1 MIPESGEITI
11 SCSYC
16 NATYRIPDQILGKLV
31 TCKKCK
37 QKFKAEPVSPVT
49 KYPLLGRIA
58 LENRLVKEDDLVKA
72 LSIQKAIQQKT
83 GKDFPLEDILCKKGM
98 ISESKKSILMIT
110 VMRQQDKEFCQIAV
124 KQKKVT
130 QEKADQVFDEQA
142 RRFKTNRET
151 IPVGDIFVESG
162 VLTRQECDTILLMQ
176 KRIKDVSSGLSMPS
190 DNKGQEPIPKG
201 VSHDASDGIPE
212 PEEKA
217 EAHASV
223 GTDSLA
229 GEPAAP
235 DPDLSEKIE
244 VLKDKKFFHIR
255 NLDKEFGTI
264 IIEDNLATRSEVDRV
279 LEKQLEQFQTTGIR
293 VLIGNLL
300 VDEGA
305 LTPEQRDSVLVKQKR
320 LVLNT
325 EKFGEIAVLK
335 GYLTK
340 EDVDKALLEQNE
352 QKEKGE
358 DADRIGE
365 ILVRMSML
373 TSNQRDA
380 VLKFQADSLTQSED
394 DDEPDMTII
403 ETRFRDIDFQISV
416 SQDRMRAFLCRKS
429 VVLASLGVSDIKEF
443 LMDHKIAYGMMDDS
457 MLETFLRYDGYL
469 GKKFKVAQG
478 KPAKSGRPGQIKYY
492 FDTKYLKAGALH
504 EDGQIDYKDRGEIPH
519 VPKGVLLAE
528 KIPMIEGEKGIDV
541 YGFPINMEA
550 VRDIN
555 LKAGPGVEL
564 LEDGHKA
571 FSKIDGQPEAS
582 SGGKISIL
590 SELKIQGDVGYE
602 TGHIDFDGNVNVSGV
617 VQSGFRVKA
626 ANLVANEVLKAE
638 IELTGDLKVTGGI
651 IDAKLNLQGGMKAKY
666 LKDAIISA
674 YGDVEVQKEIID
686 SKIETSG
693 MCLVKSG
700 KIISSE
706 ISAKKGILANQIGTD
721 LSSPCNLCVGVD
733 SYLEKEI
740 EKIQTRISAL
750 LQQKNELLAT
760 EQELAEEDIQL
771 QADIANYAQVQDRAM
786 IEKRDLEKKMA
797 EESGT
802 MDKESRIKAEEL
814 IHKLITKGR
823 EADETINQLF
833 IKQDNL
839 EERKSKIK
847 VSLKEIEESVN
858 DLKSEKQEKL
868 QWSDKQRQNPN
879 VTVTGLICEGTT
891 ISGQNSSITLD
902 KSYKRAQIQ
911 EVKSSSFRG
920 KDTWIMKVTA

>member
-1 MIPESGEITI
+1 MIPENGEITI
-11 SCSYC
+11 SCTSC
-16 NATYRIPDQILGKLV
+16 NATYRIPDQILGKMV
-31 TCKKCK
+31 TCKKCQ
-37 QKFKAEPVSPVT
+37 QKFKAEPVSPVA

-58 LENRLVKEDDLVKA
+58 LENHLVKEDDLVKA

-83 GKDFPLEDILCKKGM
+83 GKDFPLEDIFCKKGM
-98 ISESKKSILMIT
+98 ISESKKSILLIT
-110 VMRQQDKEFCQIAV
+110 VMRQLDKEFCQIAV
-124 KQKKVT
+124 KQNKVT

-151 IPVGDIFVESG
+151 IPVGDIFVASG
-162 VLTRQECDTILLMQ
+162 VLTRQECDTILLVQ
-176 KRIKDVSSGLSMPS
+176 KRIKDVSSGLSIPP
-190 DNKGQEPIPKG
+190 DNKGQKPIPKG
-201 VSHDASDGIPE
+201 ASQDTPVSIPE
-212 PEEKA
+212 PEGKVEV
-217 EAHASV
+217 HASAE
-223 GTDSLA
+223 TDALA
-229 GEPAAP
+229 GEPPAP
-235 DPDLSEKIE
+235 DPDVSEKIE

-255 NLDKEFGTI
+255 NLDKEFGQL
-264 IIEDNLATRSEVDRV
+264 IIEDNLATKSEVDRV
-279 LEKQLEQFQTTGIR
+279 LEKQLERFQKTGIR

-320 LVLNT
+320 LILNT
-325 EKFGEIAVLK
+325 EKFGEIAVHQ

-340 EDVDKALLEQNE
+340 EDLDKALQQQDE
-352 QKEKGE
+352 QKAKG
-358 DADRIGE
+358 ANVDRIGE
-365 ILVRMSML
+365 ILVRMSIL
-373 TSNQRDA
+373 TSDQLDA

-394 DDEPDMTII
+394 DDELDMTII
-403 ETRFRDIDFQISV
+403 ETRFRDVDFQISV

-429 VVLASLGVSDIKEF
+429 VIPASLGVSDVKEF

-469 GKKFKVAQG
+469 NKKFKVAQG

-519 VPKGVLLAE
+519 VPKGALLAE

-541 YGFPINMEA
+541 YGFPINMEP
-550 VRDIN
+550 VRDIH
-555 LKAGPGVEL
+555 LKAGTGVEL
-564 LEDGHKA
+564 LEDGQKA
-571 FSKIDGQPEAS
+571 FSKIDGQPDAS
-582 SGGKISIL
+582 PGGKISIL

-602 TGHIDFDGNVNVSGV
+602 TGHIDFDGNVNVSGI

-626 ANLVANEVLKAE
+626 ANLVANEVMKAE

-651 IDAKLNLQGGMKAKY
+651 IDAKLNLQGGIKAKY
-666 LKDAIISA
+666 LHNATISA
-674 YGDVEVQKEIID
+674 FGDVEVQKEIID

-693 MCLVKSG
+693 MCIVKSG

-706 ISAKKGILANQIGTD
+706 ISAKNGILANQIGTD
-721 LSSPCNLCVGVD
+721 LSSPCSLTVGVD
-733 SYLEKEI
+733 SYLDKKNK
-740 EKIQTRISAL
+740 KIQTRISAL
-750 LQQKNELLAT
+750 LQQKNELLVT
-760 EQELAEEDIQL
+760 EQKLSEEDIQL
-771 QADIANYAQVQDRAM
+771 QADIANYAQIQDRSM
-786 IEKRDLEKKMA
+786 VEKRDLEKKMA

-814 IHKLITKGR
+814 IHNLIQKGR

-833 IKQDNL
+833 TRQDNL
-839 EERKSKIK
+839 EERKTKIQ

-858 DLKSEKQEKL
+858 DLKNEKQEKL
-868 QWSDKQRQNPN
+868 QYSDQEKQNPN

-891 ISGQNSSITLD
+891 ISGQNCSITLD

-911 EVKSSSFRG
+911 EAKSHSFRG
-920 KDTWIMKVTA
+920 KDTWIMKVNA